1 MHETPNQSLEPTAA
15 PVMSTRLI
23 FSNSSRCLPRPAAAS
38 GWLSSVSLGGTLHL
52 RQNQTTNTKQN
63 TQMKTMT
70 CKELGGA
77 CDLEF
82 HANTFE
88 EIAQMSQ
95 KHGKEMFQKGDKAH
109 LQAMSK
115 MRDLMQSEDGMTKWM
130 ESKRKEFEAKPNKK

>member
-1 MHETPNQSLEPTAA
+1 MFATA
-15 PVMSTRLI
+15 
-23 FSNSSRCLPRPAAAS
+23 AAAS
-38 GWLSSVSLGGTLHL
+38 GWLSSVSLGVTLHL

-63 TQMKTMT
+63 THMKTMT

-115 MRDLMQSEDGMTKWM
+115 MTDIMQSGDGMAKWM